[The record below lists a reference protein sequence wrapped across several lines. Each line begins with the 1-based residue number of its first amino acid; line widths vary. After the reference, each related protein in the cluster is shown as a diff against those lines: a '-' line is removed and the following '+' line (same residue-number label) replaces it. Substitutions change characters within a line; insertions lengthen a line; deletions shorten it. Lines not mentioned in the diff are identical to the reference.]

1 MATVNGGSGNEI
13 FYHGST
19 FLSGNDAKLDL
30 TGVNAKYFIC
40 AITVTSNGTAA
51 QFAALQT
58 LNGGV
63 NVGMGDTHFASTD
76 TATAQTLDDDW
87 GAETQDSD
95 NDAQIITSSS
105 VFVPGVTIYG
115 MWDYV
120 ELDAGDVI
128 CYVAPIPKG
137 LK

>member
-30 TGVNAKYFIC
+30 AGVNAKYFVC
-40 AITVTSNGTAA
+40 AIAVTSNGTAA

-115 MWDYV
+115 MWAYV